1 MTLLKTLKL
10 NGMAAAWD
18 DVLSQDKQRKGSF
31 EEVRG
36 ALAQAELSH
45 RKAQSIHYQMKLA
58 TFPVYRNLAAFDF
71 KASPLSEK
79 GVCHLHQ
86 VSSSTTHAT
95 SSWLAAPARPI
106 LPSPSPLMPSD
117 KDTKSG
123 TLMSSIRSTSWSR
136 NNGLGIPD
144 ASQND

>member
-18 DVLSQDKQRKGSF
+18 DVLSRGKQRKGSF

-36 ALAQAELSH
+36 ALAQAERSH
-45 RKAQSIHYQMKLA
+45 RKGRSIHYQMKLA
-58 TFPVYRNLAAFDF
+58 TPPVHRNLAAFDS

-79 GVCHLHQ
+79 EVCHLHQ
-86 VSSSTTHAT
+86 ATSSTTHAT
-95 SSWLAAPARPI
+95 SSWSAAPARPI

-117 KDTKSG
+117 KEIG
-123 TLMSSIRSTSWSR
+123 R
-136 NNGLGIPD
+136 
-144 ASQND
+144 AH

>member
-79 GVCHLHQ
+79 EVCIFIKSVHRRHTQHRPGRRHRQDLSCRRHRRSCRPTKIQSPVLDRKSTRLNSSHQ
-86 VSSSTTHAT
+86 
-95 SSWLAAPARPI
+95 I
-106 LPSPSPLMPSD
+106 
-117 KDTKSG
+117 
-123 TLMSSIRSTSWSR
+123 I
-136 NNGLGIPD
+136 
-144 ASQND
+144 

>member
-58 TFPVYRNLAAFDF
+58 TFPVYRNLAAF
-71 KASPLSEK
+71 AA
-79 GVCHLHQ
+79 
-86 VSSSTTHAT
+86 HAVRQRYKVRYFNVVDLINQLEQEQRT
-95 SSWLAAPARPI
+95 GH
-106 LPSPSPLMPSD
+106 
-117 KDTKSG
+117 SG
-123 TLMSSIRSTSWSR
+123 RLTERLKRHIQ
-136 NNGLGIPD
+136 LIVLD
-144 ASQND
+144 